1 MNANALKESLYFY
14 NPWWE
19 TARVPPELLKEYQRP
34 VIKNLLSYFSLD
46 RIIVLKGPRRTG
58 KTILFYQI
66 IDNLLKKGVPHSDIL
81 FLSLDD
87 IKLRRDLD
95 EIFKAYQEIHRRLI
109 KEGPPIYVFLDEV
122 HFLENWQFSA
132 KKYFDRKYPLK
143 FLASGSSATLIRKG
157 TESLAGRTVDETIYP
172 FSFYEFFCY
181 QSKNPRIMEKVHR
194 LRESFAP
201 MTPVDTTD
209 LTPYL
214 PEIKIIFEEYLERGG
229 FPNLFGMKEAVLWK
243 RLVKEDILEKVIY
256 RDLVTLY
263 DIKKPEVLEKLFY
276 YLADITSEIL
286 SITNIANSLGLSR
299 EFAEKYIFYLEQ
311 ALLVRRLKKFSKS
324 VEKSLRS
331 NEKVHLLDSGLVNAF
346 SKVEEGQVLE
356 SIVASHLIRR
366 RDENVYYYRNIY
378 EVDLVLEKGKKVFPV
393 EVKYKD
399 SISKRDLAGL
409 LNFKSKFKP
418 EVGVVVTRDLSGE
431 DNSYGLR
438 ILFFPAW
445 LFLLLVG

>member
-1 MNANALKESLYFY
+1 
-14 NPWWE
+14 
-19 TARVPPELLKEYQRP
+19 
-34 VIKNLLSYFSLD
+34 
-46 RIIVLKGPRRTG
+46 
-58 KTILFYQI
+58 
-66 IDNLLKKGVPHSDIL
+66 
-81 FLSLDD
+81 
-87 IKLRRDLD
+87 
-95 EIFKAYQEIHRRLI
+95 
-109 KEGPPIYVFLDEV
+109 
-122 HFLENWQFSA
+122 
-132 KKYFDRKYPLK
+132 
-143 FLASGSSATLIRKG
+143 
-157 TESLAGRTVDETIYP
+157 
-172 FSFYEFFCY
+172 
-181 QSKNPRIMEKVHR
+181 
-194 LRESFAP
+194 

-331 NEKVHLLDSGLVNAF
+331 NEKVHLLDSGLVNSF
-346 SKVEEGQVLE
+346 SKVEESQVLE

-366 RDENVYYYRNIY
+366 RDANVYYYRNIY
-378 EVDLVLEKGKKVFPV
+378 EVDLVLEEGKKVFPV

-445 LFLLLVG
+445 LLLLLVG